1 MLWRTRTRAPR
12 HACPSATLCPAY
24 PKEATNT
31 HEQSTAL
38 HMQHCDMHCAHNT
51 QARALHRHVGGS
63 STRASPA
70 NAPAE
75 RHLHAHSDVQ
85 QHARPSLPCSTPI
98 DLPFLAVEQQQHQLL
113 LLEQLH
119 AEKSGRRRRGRA
131 RRREQVS
138 RRPRARTSRS
148 RGSARPAICHAPSSE
163 RARSNKLCATH
174 KTSARAT
181 FPNPPRSIL
190 ILTILSY

>member
-1 MLWRTRTRAPR
+1 MPTGDPV
-12 HACPSATLCPAY
+12 PSVPQ
-24 PKEATNT
+24 ATNA
-31 HEQSTAL
+31 HERSISL
-38 HMQHCDMHCAHNT
+38 HMQHCAHNT
-51 QARALHRHVGGS
+51 QARTLHEHVGGS

-119 AEKSGRRRRGRA
+119 VEKSGRRRRGRA
-131 RRREQVS
+131 RRREQVD

-148 RGSARPAICHAPSSE
+148 RGSARPAICHAASSE
-163 RARSNKLCATH
+163 RARSNKLSSSH

-190 ILTILSY
+190 IPTILSY